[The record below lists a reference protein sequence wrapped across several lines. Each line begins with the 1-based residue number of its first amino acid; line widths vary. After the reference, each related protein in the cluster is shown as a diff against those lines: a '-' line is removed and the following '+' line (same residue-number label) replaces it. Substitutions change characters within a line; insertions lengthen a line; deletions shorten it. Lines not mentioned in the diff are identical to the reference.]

1 MGPPPPPLPSL
12 GDPPPYAVDT
22 FPRSVRPPNR
32 RGNVSTTR
40 KTRNDDFSICVHDF
54 LIAVHVFMI
63 LHLSFSVPLSA
74 SLSLSLGHPRK
85 AGSEGYFKK
94 LSKPLF
100 HWDHRHPLGPK
111 QLLFYDFLKKCA
123 AGAL

>member
-1 MGPPPPPLPSL
+1 MHI
-12 GDPPPYAVDT
+12 T
-22 FPRSVRPPNR
+22 
-32 RGNVSTTR
+32 
-40 KTRNDDFSICVHDF
+40 
-54 LIAVHVFMI
+54 
-63 LHLSFSVPLSA
+63 LHSALSVPLSVRPLVGLSVFFINSI
-74 SLSLSLGHPRK
+74 SLSHLKSFKSILSYSKSISKSRTRLIVGHPRK

-111 QLLFYDFLKKCA
+111 QLLFYDFFEKCA

>member
-1 MGPPPPPLPSL
+1 MSQK
-12 GDPPPYAVDT
+12 
-22 FPRSVRPPNR
+22 PNFSDICFR
-32 RGNVSTTR
+32 EKKVCEKGLKNMPVLQLLT
-40 KTRNDDFSICVHDF
+40 KTNNYD
-54 LIAVHVFMI
+54 
-63 LHLSFSVPLSA
+63 LHSYI
-74 SLSLSLGHPRK
+74 GHPRK

>member
-1 MGPPPPPLPSL
+1 M
-12 GDPPPYAVDT
+12 
-22 FPRSVRPPNR
+22 SVSR
-32 RGNVSTTR
+32 
-40 KTRNDDFSICVHDF
+40 
-54 LIAVHVFMI
+54 L
-63 LHLSFSVPLSA
+63 LVPLAILVCKATLQEGVSV
-74 SLSLSLGHPRK
+74 GHPRK